1 MRLGKAIKRIVA
13 LTAGTTLLGTTL
25 LGAMAADLASY
36 PSPFI
41 ADGVFDGLIVIGE
54 AAATGDVIGA
64 IDIAASLQSDSVSK
78 VAISGSGVS
87 VSGGKVDEVAI
98 NTGLNT
104 DFGTLEDNDIAGL
117 QDTDLTIDIDDTEDT
132 YDFHDEITLGAG
144 IIVETGLTAAN
155 TDEDFGDKVFLV
167 VAKDSV
173 AYNYVFDDTLAQ
185 GNMIEDATTDD
196 PITIDFM
203 DRNLKI
209 TGATNTSMT
218 VEVGTEQ
225 YLNAGDSVTVDGQE
239 FTLIKCSATAAVV
252 ESEGQTET
260 ISLNDQKKFGSMKVK
275 VTEIFNDDGTVDDS
289 ATLLIGDET
298 TKTYDDGDEYI
309 GMDKDDPD
317 WVWDLAN
324 LGTGTPTIGILYD
337 QTLDDSDE
345 VIYLGDTLDL
355 PNGFASIGIDSINQD
370 GYQDYKIEVVTEDLG
385 DSTGA
390 DWITSAGV
398 LHFECLGGNDD
409 GFIINTTL
417 ETDDIYVYTN
427 GSSDAYIFYK
437 DDSDNK
443 IKEVKEVINGTT
455 TADVFTIDFADT
467 SLGIDLKIKDG
478 SFNWTIDAPNQDIIY
493 VTESS
498 TNKFMYVGD
507 SDGDTVTALDVQA
520 GGVDISGWDSDT
532 KTQDGII
539 LVSYED
545 TDSSDE
551 YQFSIPEDDTDY
563 KVNVVVKTAGG
574 VVSSASGTADKV
586 NPIAVGMAVLDKD
599 ATVGAEN
606 LIVVGGP
613 CANTIAAELLGNP
626 DPCGEG
632 FEMGKA
638 KIKAFDNSGKV
649 SILVAGYE
657 ALETQG
663 ASRVLAN
670 YDDSDY
676 AMSGD
681 EVEVVVTSLS
691 SIEVSA
697 VG

>member
-1 MRLGKAIKRIVA
+1 MKIGKAIKRIVA

-25 LGAMAADLASY
+25 LGAMAADLAVY
-36 PSPFI
+36 PSPFV

-54 AAATGDVIGA
+54 KAATGDVIGA
-64 IDIAASLQSDSVSK
+64 IDIAASLQSDAVSK

-87 VSGGKVDEVAI
+87 VSGGKVEEVD
-98 NTGLNT
+98 LNT
-104 DFGTLEDNDIAGL
+104 ALSVDFGTLDDNDVAGL
-117 QDTDLTIDIDDTEDT
+117 QDSDLTIDIADTEDT
-132 YDFHDEITLGAG
+132 YDFHDEITLGTG

-173 AYNYVFDDTLAQ
+173 KYNYVFDDTLAE
-185 GNMIEDATTDD
+185 GNMIVDATTDD
-196 PITIDFM
+196 PITIEFM
-203 DRNLKI
+203 DRSLKI
-209 TGATNTSMT
+209 TAATNTSMT

-260 ISLNDQKKFGSMKVK
+260 VTLNDNKKFGSMKVK

-309 GMDKDDPD
+309 GMDEDDPD

-345 VIYLGDTLDL
+345 VVYLGDTLDL
-355 PNGFASIGIDSINQD
+355 PNGFATIGIDSINQD
-370 GYQDYKIEVVTEDLG
+370 GYQDYKVEVMTEDLG
-385 DSTGA
+385 TTTGA

-409 GFIINTTL
+409 GFIINGT

-427 GSSDAYIFYK
+427 ASSDAYLFYK

-443 IKEVKEVINGTT
+443 IKYATNKVVNATT
-455 TADVFTIDFADT
+455 NAAVFAIDYADT
-467 SLGIDLKIKDG
+467 NLPVGLKIKDG
-478 SFNWTIDAPNQDIIY
+478 SFNWTIDAAQDIIY
-493 VTESS
+493 VTEKSS
-498 TNKFMYVGD
+498 NKFMYVGD

-520 GGVDISGWDSDT
+520 GGVDISGWSEDT

-551 YQFSIPEDDTDY
+551 FQFSIPEDDADY
-563 KVNVVVKTAGG
+563 KVNVVVKTASG

-663 ASRVLAN
+663 ASRVVADYGA
-670 YDDSDY
+670 YDL
-676 AMSGD
+676 SGD
-681 EVEVVVTSLS
+681 EMEVVVTSLS
-691 SIEVSA
+691 NIEVSA
-697 VG
+697 VE